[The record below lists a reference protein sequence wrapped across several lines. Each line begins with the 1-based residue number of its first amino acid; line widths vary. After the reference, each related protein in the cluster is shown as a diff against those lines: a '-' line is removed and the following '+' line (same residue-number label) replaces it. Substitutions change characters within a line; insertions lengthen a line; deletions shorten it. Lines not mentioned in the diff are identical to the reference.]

1 MNYNIEINGN
11 ILELP
16 QYTISVMEKIEQVE
30 KKTNSSSG
38 TTKSKLQGLY
48 NFLVDLVGE
57 ENVENA
63 IGKFE
68 DSDPNN
74 INIAYLSV
82 VRAYNKPLDDFEIKQ
97 HLEQINELNNSDI
110 AKLGD
115 TISKFENMTKQIQV
129 QAGKKYH
136 K

>member
-30 KKTNSSSG
+30 KNTNSASG

-82 VRAYNKPLDDFEIKQ
+82 VRAYNKPLDDFV
-97 HLEQINELNNSDI
+97 D
-110 AKLGD
+110 
-115 TISKFENMTKQIQV
+115 
-129 QAGKKYH
+129 
-136 K
+136 

>member
-30 KKTNSSSG
+30 KKTNSTSG

-82 VRAYNKPLDDFEIKQ
+82 VRAYNKPLDDFEIK
-97 HLEQINELNNSDI
+97 
-110 AKLGD
+110 
-115 TISKFENMTKQIQV
+115 
-129 QAGKKYH
+129 
-136 K
+136 